1 MNPQLTL
8 IALMV
13 ASIPMEDLVK
23 RTIDELQ
30 EVVITN
36 NMEPVHIAA
45 IVQPLVM
52 KHLVGDDVESAM
64 DFILKVDKDMQFLN
78 LKNVVQ
84 Q

>member
-8 IALMV
+8 TALIV

-23 RTIDELQ
+23 ITIDELQ

-36 NMEPVHIAA
+36 NMEPTHIAA
-45 IVQPLVM
+45 IIQPLAM

-64 DFILKVDKDMQFLN
+64 DFILKADKDLQFLN